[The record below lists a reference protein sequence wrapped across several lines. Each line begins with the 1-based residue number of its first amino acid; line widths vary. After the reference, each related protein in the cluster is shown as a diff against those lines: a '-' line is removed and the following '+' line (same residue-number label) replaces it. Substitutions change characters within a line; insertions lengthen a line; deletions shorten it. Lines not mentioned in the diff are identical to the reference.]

1 MKSHCQSCGQFAG
14 DCGRCKCADGRHKVF
29 EWSDGSFRA
38 DPEPLSWSAILIVLA
53 LAVAMVGG
61 LWVCK

>member
-14 DCGRCKCADGRHKVF
+14 DYGRCKCADGRHKVF

-38 DPEPLSWSAILIVLA
+38 DPEPVSWLAILAIVA
-53 LAVAMVGG
+53 LSVAFVGFS
-61 LWVCK
+61 LLCV